1 MSELLKSTI
10 SIKSLTDVDPE
21 IAATINAEQIRQQ
34 DNLIMI
40 ASENLVSKAVLEAQ
54 GSILTNKYAEGYS
67 GARFYGGCYCVDQ
80 AEDLAC
86 SRAKEIFKADHVN
99 VQPHSGTSANMAV
112 YLALL
117 KPGDRI
123 MGMDLS
129 HGGHLTH
136 GSPVN
141 ISGRYYDAVSYKVN
155 RETGLLDLDE
165 IKQKALETRPKLLI
179 AGASAYPRLIDYAG
193 FYAIAREIE
202 AVFMVDMAHTA
213 GLIAAGVHPN
223 PVLNADVVTATTHKT
238 FRGPR
243 GGMIFCRREY
253 AALIDK
259 AVFPGLQGGPLMH
272 IIAAKAVAFKEA
284 ALPGYLSY
292 QETVLANAAS
302 LAEQLMA
309 LGFELVTGG
318 TDTHLVLVDLRNKN
332 ISGMEAEQLLESVN
346 ITVNKNVIPFDP
358 KGANNPSGV
367 RLGTPTLTSRGMKP
381 EQMKVIASL
390 IDKTINNRHQSDV
403 LSTIKDQVISLC
415 REFPA
420 Y

>member
-1 MSELLKSTI
+1 MNKLIKPSHLKNLSTA
-10 SIKSLTDVDPE
+10 DPDIYSAIE
-21 IAATINAEQIRQQ
+21 AEQSRQQ

-40 ASENLVSKAVLEAQ
+40 ASENLISRAVLEAQ

-67 GARFYGGCYCVDQ
+67 GSRYYGGCACVDR

-86 SRAKEIFKADHVN
+86 SRAKALFRAEHVN
-99 VQPHSGTSANMAV
+99 MQPHSGTSANMAV
-112 YLALL
+112 YLAML
-117 KPGDRI
+117 KPGERI

-141 ISGRYYDAVSYKVN
+141 ISGKYYEAFSYGVN
-155 RETGLLDLDE
+155 RETCLLDLE
-165 IKQKALETRPKLLI
+165 AVKKKAQEALPRIII
-179 AGASAYPRLIDYAG
+179 AGASSYPRLIDYAG
-193 FYAIAREIE
+193 FAAIAREVGAI
-202 AVFMVDMAHTA
+202 FMVDMAHTA

-223 PVLNADVVTATTHKT
+223 PLESADIVTATTHKT

-243 GGMIFCRREY
+243 GGMIFCRRQY
-253 AALIDK
+253 AAAIDK

-284 ALPGYLSY
+284 AMPEFRLY
-292 QETVLANAAS
+292 QETVLTNAVA
-302 LAEQLMA
+302 LAEKMVS
-309 LGFELVTGG
+309 LGFDLVTGG

-332 ISGMEAEQLLESVN
+332 ISGMEAEKLLESVN

-358 KGANNPSGV
+358 KGANNPSGI
-367 RLGTPTLTSRGMKP
+367 RLGTPTLTSRGMQP
-381 EQMKVIASL
+381 EQMKKIASL
-390 IDKTINNRHQSDV
+390 IDQAINNRKQSDK
-403 LSTIKDQVISLC
+403 LANIKRQVSEIC

>member
-1 MSELLKSTI
+1 MNKLIKPSHLKNLSTA
-10 SIKSLTDVDPE
+10 DPDIYSAIE
-21 IAATINAEQIRQQ
+21 AEQSRQQ

-40 ASENLVSKAVLEAQ
+40 ASENLISRAVLEAQ

-67 GARFYGGCYCVDQ
+67 GSRYYGGCACVDR

-86 SRAKEIFKADHVN
+86 SRAKALFRAEHVN
-99 VQPHSGTSANMAV
+99 MQPHSGTSANMAV
-112 YLALL
+112 YLAML
-117 KPGDRI
+117 KPGERI

-141 ISGRYYDAVSYKVN
+141 ISGKYYEAFSYGVH
-155 RETGLLDLDE
+155 RETCLLDLE
-165 IKQKALETRPKLLI
+165 AVKNKAQEALPRIII
-179 AGASAYPRLIDYAG
+179 AGASSYPRLIDYAG
-193 FYAIAREIE
+193 FAAIAREVGAI
-202 AVFMVDMAHTA
+202 FMVDMAHTA

-223 PVLNADVVTATTHKT
+223 PLESADIVTATTHKT

-243 GGMIFCRREY
+243 GGMIFCRRQY
-253 AALIDK
+253 AAAIDK

-284 ALPGYLSY
+284 AMPEFRLY
-292 QETVLANAAS
+292 QETVLTNAVA
-302 LAEQLMA
+302 LAEKMVS
-309 LGFELVTGG
+309 LGFDLVTGG

-332 ISGMEAEQLLESVN
+332 ISGMEAEKLLESVN
-346 ITVNKNVIPFDP
+346 ITVNKNIIPFDP
-358 KGANNPSGV
+358 KGANNPSGI
-367 RLGTPTLTSRGMKP
+367 RLGTPTLTSRGMQP
-381 EQMKVIASL
+381 EQMKKIASL
-390 IDKTINNRHQSDV
+390 IDQAINNRKQSDK
-403 LSTIKDQVISLC
+403 LANIKRQVSEIC

>member
-1 MSELLKSTI
+1 MNKLIKPSHLKNLSTA
-10 SIKSLTDVDPE
+10 DPDIYSAIE
-21 IAATINAEQIRQQ
+21 AEQSRQQ

-40 ASENLVSKAVLEAQ
+40 ASENLISRAVLEAQ

-67 GARFYGGCYCVDQ
+67 GSRYYGGCACVDR

-86 SRAKEIFKADHVN
+86 SRAKALFRAEHVN
-99 VQPHSGTSANMAV
+99 MQPHSGTSANMAV
-112 YLALL
+112 YLAML
-117 KPGDRI
+117 KPGERI

-141 ISGRYYDAVSYKVN
+141 ISGKYYEAFSYGVH
-155 RETGLLDLDE
+155 RETCLLDLE
-165 IKQKALETRPKLLI
+165 AVKNKAQEALPRIII
-179 AGASAYPRLIDYAG
+179 AGASSYPRLIDYAG
-193 FYAIAREIE
+193 FAAIAREVGAI
-202 AVFMVDMAHTA
+202 FMVDMAHTA

-223 PVLNADVVTATTHKT
+223 PLESADIVTATTHKT

-243 GGMIFCRREY
+243 GGMIFCRRQY
-253 AALIDK
+253 AAAIDK

-284 ALPGYLSY
+284 AMPEFRLY
-292 QETVLANAAS
+292 QETVLTNAVA
-302 LAEQLMA
+302 LAEKMVS
-309 LGFELVTGG
+309 LGFDLVTGG

-332 ISGMEAEQLLESVN
+332 ISGMEAEKLLESVN

-358 KGANNPSGV
+358 KGANNPSGI
-367 RLGTPTLTSRGMKP
+367 RLGTPTLTSRGMQP
-381 EQMKVIASL
+381 EQMKKIASL
-390 IDKTINNRHQSDV
+390 IDQAINNRKQSDK
-403 LSTIKDQVISLC
+403 LANIKRQVSEIC